1 MVVMV
6 LKTIWALK
14 EFDLIYVMTK
24 GGPAD
29 ATNVLTYYI
38 YQNTFKFL
46 KFGYGSALAYILTL
60 AATVLV
66 LIYVKD
72 LLAEQDLDA

>member
-1 MVVMV
+1 MVVLV

-14 EFDLIYVMTK
+14 EFDLIYIMTK

-60 AATVLV
+60 AATILV
-66 LIYVKD
+66 MLYVKN
-72 LLAEQDLDA
+72 LLSEQELES